1 MKELRIP
8 HDEIRNPQT
17 ITQRNVKA
25 FRDAGLQIHRHEV
38 VDLVDDHGRKE
49 RVLKVQDRKYFDLG
63 RGRKKR

>member
-8 HDEIRNPQT
+8 HDEIRDPQT

-25 FRDAGLQIHRHEV
+25 FRDAGLDIHRHEV
-38 VDLVDDHGRKE
+38 VDLVDDHRRKE

>member
-8 HDEIRNPQT
+8 HDEIRDPQS

-25 FRDAGLQIHRHEV
+25 FRDAGLDIHRQEV
-38 VDLVDDHGRKE
+38 VELLDDHRRKE

>member
-8 HDEIRNPQT
+8 HDEIREPQS

-25 FRDAGLQIHRHEV
+25 FREAGLNIHRDEV